1 MRMVQ
6 RPRGNRRRLTDQLL
20 LMLPIAV
27 DAMGGDNAP
36 SAILAGALEAAA
48 LGIPL
53 LLVGPEGLEG
63 TGDLPLLVAS
73 EVIEM
78 DDDPAQ

>member
-6 RPRGNRRRLTDQLL
+6 RPRGNRCRLTDQLL

-53 LLVGPEGLEG
+53 LLVGPC
-63 TGDLPLLVAS
+63 PLS
-73 EVIEM
+73 
-78 DDDPAQ
+78 DN